1 MLVPKSLRSTSI
13 LSIAPGR
20 RRAGAAV
27 LAAAFTLACSVDSR
41 AQTAPLAATEPAP
54 GTTGTIGLQPIT
66 VIGSPEVIPSIAGS
80 AALITSE
87 DIRRHSHT
95 NPNRI
100 LTQVPGVYVREED
113 GFGLFPNV
121 SLRGVDGGRSAKV
134 TIMEDGI
141 MMAPA
146 PYSAPAAYYTPRVGR
161 MSGVEVLK
169 GSSQVRFGPH
179 TTGGV
184 INFLSTP
191 FVALDPL
198 PPASPP
204 PAGVSAKSP
213 KQVQVLSPD
222 PSPALRSNSEFYLK
236 SLYGSD
242 NHFLGHL
249 YFGHTRETRSGTLG
263 VLAELYYQQNDGFR
277 TIDRVGGRTGFD
289 LIEPLVKVFW
299 EPNSVVPQRFE
310 AKFGYSRLRSD
321 ETYLGL
327 TDADFRRDPTRR
339 YVATRFDTIP
349 TEQYN
354 GYLSHVIEPTP
365 DLRVETTA
373 YATQFTRAWYKIRNV
388 ATSDGNVGL
397 SEALAGGGEALDIL
411 RGNAAGGWNYRDN
424 NREYYTLGVQN
435 RIDYDFVTGP
445 LEHSLTFG
453 TRLHFDEV
461 RRNQR
466 DDTFVVDDNGRVQS
480 LIRGPQGG
488 GGNRRESTL
497 AFAAFVE
504 DDITLDRFSIKPGLR
519 WEHIRQE
526 SENFGVGSA
535 VDSSQG
541 VDKRSRDILAPGL
554 GVVYRLTDTTSVFAS
569 YYRGFSVTGPNSA
582 ISGVNDETSNG
593 YEIGIRHYT
602 PALQAE
608 LIGFWTDFN
617 DLVVTDLIGASGSA
631 GDPSNAGKVRVYGAE
646 AALRW
651 DPLHDSATD
660 WRLPLRTSATLTS
673 AKLRSDAASADPESI
688 FSGGRAGNRVPYIP
702 DFQVSAGVGVEYKQ
716 LGVYLDGTYAP
727 AMFGTAD
734 NSTRLRAPDGTPDAR
749 FGKTEA
755 AFLVDL
761 SVKYA
766 LTENIAILGGINN
779 LLDDSFITSR
789 IPEGPRGN
797 QPRTWYGG
805 LEITF

>member
-1 MLVPKSLRSTSI
+1 MSVPTSLRSNPVATTAAA
-13 LSIAPGR
+13 IA
-20 RRAGAAV
+20 AAA
-27 LAAAFTLACSVDSR
+27 LAFTLPAVPTSH
-41 AQTAPLAATEPAP
+41 AQSDAPPV
-54 GTTGTIGLQPIT
+54 TTGSGTISLQPIT
-66 VIGSPEVIPSIAGS
+66 VIGSPEAIASIAGS
-80 AALITSE
+80 AALITGD
-87 DIRRHSHT
+87 DIRRQSYT
-95 NPNRI
+95 NPNRV

-121 SLRGVDGGRSAKV
+121 SLRGADGGRSAKV

-146 PYSAPAAYYTPRVGR
+146 PYSAPAAYYTPSVGR
-161 MSGVEVLK
+161 MSGIEVLK
-169 GSSQVRFGPH
+169 GSSQVRYGPH

-184 INFLSTP
+184 INYLSTP
-191 FVALDPL
+191 FVPLDPL
-198 PPASPP
+198 PAPTAPP
-204 PAGVSAKSP
+204 SLAPSAKAP
-213 KQVQVLSPD
+213 KQVLSPD
-222 PSPALRSNSEFYLK
+222 PAPALRSNSAFYLK

-242 NHFLGHL
+242 NYFLNHL
-249 YFGHTRETRSGTLG
+249 HFGHTRETNAGTYG
-263 VLAELYYQQNDGFR
+263 FLAELYHRQNDGFR
-277 TIDRVGGRTGFD
+277 HIDQAGGRTGFD
-289 LIEPLVKVFW
+289 LIEPMVKVFW
-299 EPNSVVPQRFE
+299 EPNSVIPQRLE
-310 AKFGYSRLRSD
+310 AKFGYSRLRSN

-327 TDADFRRDPTRR
+327 TESDFRGNPHRR
-339 YVATRFDTIP
+339 YVSTRFDTIP

-354 GYLSHVIEPTP
+354 GSLSYVIEPTP

-373 YATQFTRAWYKIRNV
+373 YATQFTRAWYKLRNV

-411 RGNAAGGWNYRDN
+411 RGDAAGGWNYRDN
-424 NREYYTLGVQN
+424 RRDYHTLGVQN
-435 RIDYDFVTGP
+435 RVDYDFITGP
-445 LEHSLTFG
+445 LEHSLTIG

-466 DDTFVVDDNGRVQS
+466 DDTFLVDDNGHVQS
-480 LIRGPQGG
+480 FRRGAQGS

-497 AFAAFVE
+497 AFAAFIE
-504 DDITLDRFSIKPGLR
+504 DDIALDRFSLKPGLR

-526 SENFGVGSA
+526 SETFGVGSA
-535 VDSSQG
+535 VDTSQG
-541 VDKRSRDILAPGL
+541 VDKRSRDLFAPGV

-569 YYRGFSVTGPNSA
+569 YYRGFSITGPNSA
-582 ISGVNDETSNG
+582 VGGVNDETSNG

-617 DLVVTDLIGASGSA
+617 DLIVTDLIGASGSA
-631 GDPSNAGKVRVYGAE
+631 GAPSNAGKVRVYGAE

-688 FSGGRAGNRVPYIP
+688 FSGGKVGNRVPYVP
-702 DFQVSAGVGVEYKQ
+702 DFQISAGVGVEYRN
-716 LGVYLDGTYAP
+716 LGVYLDGTYTP

-734 NSTRLRAPDGTPDAR
+734 NSTSLRAPDGSPDAR
-749 FGKTEA
+749 FGKTES

-779 LLDDSFITSR
+779 LLDDTFITSR
-789 IPEGPRGN
+789 VPEGPRGN
-797 QPRTWYGG
+797 QPRTYYGG